1 MNDDILVSLGRQF
14 VDFAVQ
20 KESLIRRVQE
30 LEKQLAEITKPK
42 LEAMK

>member
-1 MNDDILVSLGRQF
+1 MNDDVLVSLGRQL

-30 LEKQLAEITKPK
+30 LEKQLAEVMKK
-42 LEAMK
+42 QEAA